1 MQGNLLKNTIIQ
13 LLIKNHIYLNK
24 SDCNRKTVLD
34 ETLKTVP
41 KAPLKQGNNTETFRI
56 NCSSRFG
63 VLPTT
68 DNDDDDDDND
78 SKLGKSE
85 NITDVLYHNWYYPE
99 DITPGWAQF

>member
-1 MQGNLLKNTIIQ
+1 MKNTIIQ

-85 NITDVLYHNWYYPE
+85 NITDVLYHN
-99 DITPGWAQF
+99 